1 MLNQP
6 EKSRSILILTEN
18 AKPRTLFAAPIL
30 WVFALASPTTS
41 INVEDLEKAP
51 VKQSATGGIYYPK
64 AGGSINQSQNQQ
76 SSHQK
81 NQSSQ
86 NQEPNAQEK
95 G

>member
-6 EKSRSILILTEN
+6 ENSRSTSILAESASHCI
-18 AKPRTLFAAPIL
+18 LFAAPIL
-30 WVFALASPTTS
+30 WVFALAPLSMCG
-41 INVEDLEKAP
+41 DLDKAP
-51 VKQSATGGIYYPK
+51 VKQGATGGIYYPR
-64 AGGSINQSQNQQ
+64 AGGSLNQYQTQQ